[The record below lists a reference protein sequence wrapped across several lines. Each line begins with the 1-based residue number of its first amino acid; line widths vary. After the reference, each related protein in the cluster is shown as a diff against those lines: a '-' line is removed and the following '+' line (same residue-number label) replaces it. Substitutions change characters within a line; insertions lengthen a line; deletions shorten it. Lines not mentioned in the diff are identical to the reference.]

1 MDAPH
6 SVEVPSNQPPIGR
19 VARAFAELDGSSKLA
34 MVCVVFGW
42 FFMNTL
48 VVSLGSLQHGVR
60 FFDMSAVIADP
71 SRLFFDVDTPF
82 HRTFFGLVCLTCLL
96 APLAPH
102 FVKRR
107 IAWGG
112 YLAPLAL
119 ILVCAV
125 MLYSRTSGEFFTAP
139 PDARSTSGSFIRF
152 ANNWVHHGG
161 DLVARHVSI
170 GAGGY
175 LALIGSIVLTVP
187 GVRRFRHRV

>member
-1 MDAPH
+1 MSHMDAPH

-82 HRTFFGLVCLTCLL
+82 HRICFCLTCLL
-96 APLAPH
+96 CLSAPLAPH
-102 FVKRR
+102 LVKKRS
-107 IAWGG
+107 AWLG

-119 ILVCAV
+119 ILVCGAL
-125 MLYSRTSGEFFTAP
+125 LYSRSSGDFFAAP
-139 PDARSTSGSFIRF
+139 TEAKSVSGNFIRF
-152 ANNWVHHGG
+152 ANNLVHHG
-161 DLVARHVSI
+161 DLTPQ
-170 GAGGY
+170 
-175 LALIGSIVLTVP
+175 ALTEAAIE
-187 GVRRFRHRV
+187 